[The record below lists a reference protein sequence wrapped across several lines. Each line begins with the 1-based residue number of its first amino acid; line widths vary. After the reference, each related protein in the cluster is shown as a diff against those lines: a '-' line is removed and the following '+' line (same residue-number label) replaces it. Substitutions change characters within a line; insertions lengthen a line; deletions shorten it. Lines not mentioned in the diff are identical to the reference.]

1 MCSGQS
7 KKSQTRKSWSNQPS
21 VYSTTQR
28 TAPSKFENLPHV
40 DERGQGD
47 IPRFATAVS
56 ETPEVPNLH
65 RDSVFIFSTHH
76 RIKPSCTDTLM
87 SYECAIQVYHSN
99 HIEISTYR
107 LPRKQTP
114 QNELLDLYQLH
125 RLFDHVCM
133 SDSICTYH
141 SSHRIRTVAL
151 RWLPVI
157 SKYHLV
163 PTNSAKSRWCGITKL
178 SIKYSSSKTK
188 PGLLNPTC
196 SLFLRASSPR
206 QRNTLAI

>member
-1 MCSGQS
+1 MDWFGRLCAQASPKSLKHGKVGPINLRYAQPHKEPRRASS
-7 KKSQTRKSWSNQPS
+7 KICPTWMNVAKAISHDSPQLFR
-21 VYSTTQR
+21 R
-28 TAPSKFENLPHV
+28 
-40 DERGQGD
+40 RR
-47 IPRFATAVS
+47 RF
-56 ETPEVPNLH
+56 
-65 RDSVFIFSTHH
+65 RDSVFIFSTRH

-114 QNELLDLYQLH
+114 QNELLDLYRLH

-178 SIKYSSSKTK
+178 SIRYSSSKTK
-188 PGLLNPTC
+188 PGLAQPYM
-196 SLFLRASSPR
+196 
-206 QRNTLAI
+206 